1 MLPIICIMMSW
12 ASSNELWKWWRD
24 RRLDV
29 DVKYYADGENG
40 IKMEQDLVVLAK
52 ELGLK
57 VDIEAPANKNA
68 EKSSKKRVSA

>member
-1 MLPIICIMMSW
+1 M
-12 ASSNELWKWWRD
+12 
-24 RRLDV
+24 

-40 IKMEQDLVVLAK
+40 IKMEQDLVALAK

>member
-1 MLPIICIMMSW
+1 M
-12 ASSNELWKWWRD
+12 
-24 RRLDV
+24 

-40 IKMEQDLVVLAK
+40 IKMEQDLVALAK

-68 EKSSKKRVSA
+68 VKSSKKRVSA